1 MPMTRDDVNLA
12 QRALVA
18 LERVNAALTAINAGT
33 VTDTSVFLSVMP
45 PVVVGPNGSTSQ
57 PKVEF
62 TLDKEL
68 MPSFINYLGNVKN
81 AIEAKLT
88 AMDVTFVEPAP

>member
-18 LERVNAALTAINAGT
+18 WERVNAAITAINAGT

-45 PVVVGPNGSTSQ
+45 PVVVGPTGSTSQ

-68 MPSFINYLGNVKN
+68 MPSFLNYLTNVKR
-81 AIEAKLT
+81 AIETRLT
-88 AMDVTFVEPAP
+88 ALSVEIPTVL